1 MLRFALHSLLIALLA
16 VGSMVGMAA
25 AKPSVEPPRS
35 GQHADYTRFV
45 LDLSEPLP
53 YAIFTLPNP
62 PRLVVDLPE
71 VDFKLPASNNMKIPM
86 VKALRSGLFAPGL
99 SRLVFDLTGPV
110 KVLRAAVLPP
120 NDKGLHRLYFD
131 VAATDQSSFAAKA
144 SRKALTSKAPL
155 PEAVYSSTGSAVP
168 ITDTRPLIVIDAGHG
183 GVDPGAIS
191 VSGALEK
198 DITLA
203 FAKTLADVLKRSGRY
218 RVMLTRD
225 RDIFLPLNERYAK
238 AERIEADLFI
248 SLHANIHAKRS
259 IKGASVFTLSERGAD
274 SDAEAAAL
282 AAKENG
288 ADAVAGAA
296 SVDQVAHI
304 LGDLMR
310 RETMNLSKNYANRL
324 VNSLG
329 QQTTLLRNTHRFA
342 GFRVLKSPVVP
353 SVLLEIGYLSNPE
366 EERLLRKKSHRKKI
380 AKAIVDALDSFFQW
394 QQTVN
399 RS

>member
-1 MLRFALHSLLIALLA
+1 MQRFWLHIVLILVLA
-16 VGSMVGMAA
+16 AGSAY
-25 AKPSVEPPRS
+25 AKPSVEAPRH
-35 GQHADYTRFV
+35 GQHAEFTRFV

-53 YAIFTLPNP
+53 YSIFTLPNP

-71 VDFKLPASNNMKIPM
+71 VNFKLPASKKPTLPM
-86 VKALRSGLFAPGL
+86 VNALRSGLFAPGL
-99 SRLVFDLTGPV
+99 SRLVFDLDGPV
-110 KVLRAAVLPP
+110 EVLRAAVLPP

-131 VAATDQSSFAAKA
+131 VAKTDEASFLAKEA
-144 SRKALTSKAPL
+144 RKAISSEKPL
-155 PEAVYSSTGSAVP
+155 PKAVYSDTGTAIPVQ
-168 ITDTRPLIVIDAGHG
+168 DTRPLIVIDAGHG

-191 VSGALEK
+191 VSGAQEK

-203 FAKTLADVLKRSGRY
+203 FAKTLADALKRSGRY

-225 RDIFLPLNERYAK
+225 RDIFLPLAERYAK
-238 AERIEADLFI
+238 AERVQADLFI
-248 SLHANIHAKRS
+248 SLHANIHAKRD
-259 IKGASVFTLSERGAD
+259 IKGASVFTLSESGAD
-274 SDAEAAAL
+274 SDAGAAAL

-324 VNSLG
+324 VGELG
-329 QQTTLLRNTHRFA
+329 KETTLLRNTHRFA
-342 GFRVLKSPVVP
+342 GFRVLKSPTVP
-353 SVLLEIGYLSNPE
+353 SVLLEIGYLSNPS
-366 EERLLRKKSHRKKI
+366 EERLLRKKSHRQKI
-380 AKAIVDALDSFFQW
+380 AKAIVSALDSFFHW
-394 QQTVN
+394 QEAVN

>member
-1 MLRFALHSLLIALLA
+1 MLRFALHIVLIALLA
-16 VGSMVGMAA
+16 AGSAV
-25 AKPSVEPPRS
+25 AKPIVEAPRS

-71 VDFKLPASNNMKIPM
+71 VDFKLPASTSMKIPM

-99 SRLVFDLTGPV
+99 SRLVFDLDGPV

-131 VAATDQSSFAAKA
+131 VAPTDQGSFVAKA

-155 PEAVYSSTGSAVP
+155 PKAVYTATGTAVP
-168 ITDTRPLIVIDAGHG
+168 VTDTRPLIVVDAGHG

-191 VSGALEK
+191 VSGAHEK

-203 FAKTLADVLKRSGRY
+203 FAKSLADALKRSGRY

-238 AERIEADLFI
+238 AERIQADLFI
-248 SLHANIHAKRS
+248 SLHANIHAKKS

-324 VNSLG
+324 VQSLG
-329 QQTTLLRNTHRFA
+329 KQTTLLRNTHRFA

-353 SVLLEIGYLSNPE
+353 SVLLEIGYLSNPQE
-366 EERLLRKKSHRKKI
+366 EKLLRKKSHRKKI

>member
-1 MLRFALHSLLIALLA
+1 MLRVCFHCFLLIVMAGAPAL
-16 VGSMVGMAA
+16 
-25 AKPSVEPPRS
+25 AKPTVEAPRS
-35 GQHADYTRFV
+35 GTHADFLRVV
-45 LDLSEPLP
+45 LDLSEALP
-53 YAIFTLPNP
+53 YRIFTLPNP

-71 VDFKLPASNNMKIPM
+71 VGFKFPVSKNLKMPQ

-99 SRLVFDLTGPV
+99 SRLVFDLEGPV

-120 NDKGLHRLYFD
+120 NDRGLHRLYFD
-131 VAATDQSSFAAKA
+131 IAPTDNKSFASKEA
-144 SRKALTSKAPL
+144 RKALTSKKPL
-155 PEAVYSSTGSAVP
+155 PKAVYASAVP
-168 ITDTRPLIVIDAGHG
+168 SIPIADRRPLIVIDAGHG
-183 GVDPGAIS
+183 GPDPGAIS
-191 VSGALEK
+191 VSGAYEK

-203 FAKTLADVLKRSGRY
+203 FAKILADTLRRSNKY
-218 RVMLTRD
+218 RVLMTRD
-225 RDIFLPLNERYAK
+225 RDIFLPLAERYAV
-238 AERIEADLFI
+238 AERADADLFI
-248 SLHANIHAKRS
+248 SLHANIHAKSS

-274 SDAEAAAL
+274 SDADAAAL

-324 VNSLG
+324 VGELAKE
-329 QQTTLLRNTHRFA
+329 TVLLRNTHRYA

-353 SVLLEIGYLSNPE
+353 SVLLEIGYLSNRT
-366 EERLLRKKSHRKKI
+366 EERLLHQKKHRQKI
-380 AKAIVDALDSFFQW
+380 SKAILRALDSFFLW
-394 QQTVN
+394 QEAVN

>member
-1 MLRFALHSLLIALLA
+1 MLRALLHIVLIAVFA
-16 VGSMVGMAA
+16 SGSAL
-25 AKPSVEPPRS
+25 AKPKVEPPRS
-35 GQHADYTRFV
+35 GQHEDFTRFV

-53 YAIFTLPNP
+53 YSIFTLPNP

-71 VDFKLPASNNMKIPM
+71 VDFKLPNAKNSKLPM

-99 SRLVFDLTGPV
+99 SRLVFDLNGPV
-110 KVLRAAVLPP
+110 KILRAAVLPP

-131 VAATDQSSFAAKA
+131 VASTDQASFNAKE
-144 SRKALTSKAPL
+144 SRKAIASKQPL
-155 PEAVYSSTGSAVP
+155 PKAVYAATGTAVP
-168 ITDTRPLIVIDAGHG
+168 VTDTRPLIVIDAGHG

-203 FAKTLADVLKRSGRY
+203 FAKTLADVLKRSKRY

-248 SLHANIHAKRS
+248 SLHANIHSKRS
-259 IKGASVFTLSERGAD
+259 IKGASVFTLSESGAD
-274 SDAEAAAL
+274 SDADAAAL

-324 VNSLG
+324 VIELG
-329 QQTTLLRNTHRFA
+329 KQTTLLRNTHRFA

-366 EERLLRKKSHRKKI
+366 EERLLRKKSHRKTI
-380 AKAIVDALDSFFQW
+380 SDAILESLDSFFSW

-399 RS
+399 RSQG

>member
-1 MLRFALHSLLIALLA
+1 MLRFCLHTVLIAIFA
-16 VGSMVGMAA
+16 SGVAY
-25 AKPSVEPPRS
+25 AKPSVEAPRT
-35 GQHADYTRFV
+35 GNHPDYTRFV
-45 LDLSEPLP
+45 LDLSEPMP

-71 VDFKLPASNNMKIPM
+71 ATIKLPTSKTMKTPL

-131 VAATDQSSFAAKA
+131 VATTDRASFVHKD
-144 SRKALTSKAPL
+144 SRKAISSKEPL
-155 PEAVYSSTGSAVP
+155 PKAVYANTGTAVP

-191 VSGALEK
+191 VSGAQEK

-203 FAKTLADVLKRSGRY
+203 FAKTLADALKRSKRY

-225 RDIFLPLNERYAK
+225 RDIFLPLTERFAK
-238 AERIEADLFI
+238 AERIQADLFI
-248 SLHANIHAKRS
+248 SLHANIHAKSS
-259 IKGASVFTLSERGAD
+259 IKGASVFTLSESGAD
-274 SDAEAAAL
+274 SDADAAAL

-324 VNSLG
+324 VGELG

-342 GFRVLKSPVVP
+342 GFKVLKSPVVP
-353 SVLLEIGYLSNPE
+353 SILLEIGYLSNSE
-366 EERLLRKKSHRKKI
+366 EERLLRKKSHRQKI
-380 AKAIVDALDSFFQW
+380 AKAIVKALDSFFLW
-394 QQTVN
+394 QEAVN

>member
-1 MLRFALHSLLIALLA
+1 MVRLWLHIFLIAILA
-16 VGSMVGMAA
+16 AGTAA
-25 AKPSVEPPRS
+25 AKPSVEAPRS
-35 GQHADYTRFV
+35 GTHDDYTRFV

-53 YAIFTLPNP
+53 YAIFTLPDP

-71 VDFKLPASNNMKIPM
+71 VTFKLPDSDQPQLPM

-99 SRLVFDLTGPV
+99 SRLVFDLDGPV

-131 VAATDQSSFAAKA
+131 VATTDSASFASDEA
-144 SRKALTSKAPL
+144 RKAITSKEPL
-155 PEAVYSSTGSAVP
+155 PEAVYHSTGTAIPV
-168 ITDTRPLIVIDAGHG
+168 TDTRPLIVIDAGHG

-191 VSGALEK
+191 ITGAQEK

-203 FAKTLADVLKRSGRY
+203 FAKTLADTLKRSGRY

-225 RDIFLPLNERYAK
+225 RDIFLPLAERYAK
-238 AERIEADLFI
+238 AERVKADLFI
-248 SLHANIHAKRS
+248 SLHANIHSNKS
-259 IKGASVFTLSERGAD
+259 IKGASVFTLSESGAD
-274 SDAEAAAL
+274 SDSDAAAL

-324 VNSLG
+324 VGELG
-329 QQTTLLRNTHRFA
+329 KETTLLRNTHRFA
-342 GFRVLKSPVVP
+342 GFRVLKSPTVP
-353 SVLLEIGYLSNPE
+353 SILLEIGYLSNRS
-366 EERLLRKKSHRKKI
+366 EERLLRSKQHRKKV
-380 AKAIVDALDSFFQW
+380 AKAILSALDSFFLW
-394 QQTVN
+394 QEAVN